1 MPLINW
7 KVELKIKWK
16 NYFALPAAGVDN
28 VNNTDNKIVF
38 TITDIKLYVPV
49 VTLSARD
56 SKNLLKFLSTRF
68 KRSVYSNEYKTK
80 SETKTT
86 TNEFRNF
93 LESSFIGINRLF
105 QLVYLKRSD
114 DVKRFKT
121 RRNCLAKGIIK
132 NYNVV
137 INGKK
142 NYDQAIN

>member
-16 NYFALPAAGVDN
+16 NYFALSAAGVDN
-28 VNNTDNKIVF
+28 INNTDNKIVF
-38 TITDIKLYVPV
+38 TIIDIKLYVPE

-56 SKNLLKFLSTRF
+56 SKNLLKFLSKRF

-93 LESSFIGINRLF
+93 LESNFIGMNTLF
-105 QLVYLKRSD
+105 QLVYLKTSD
-114 DVKRFKT
+114 DAKRFKA

-132 NYNVV
+132 DVCWT
-137 INGKK
+137 INISK
-142 NYDQAIN
+142 AIID

>member
-16 NYFALPAAGVDN
+16 NYFALSAAGVDN

-38 TITDIKLYVPV
+38 TIIDIKLYVPE
-49 VTLSARD
+49 VTLSARA
-56 SKNLLKFLSTRF
+56 SKNLLKFLSKRF

-93 LESSFIGINRLF
+93 LESNFIGMNTLF
-105 QLVYLKRSD
+105 QLVYLKTSD
-114 DVKRFKT
+114 DAKRFKA

-132 NYNVV
+132 DVCWT
-137 INGKK
+137 INISK
-142 NYDQAIN
+142 AIID

>member
-16 NYFALPAAGVDN
+16 NYFALSAAGVDN
-28 VNNTDNKIVF
+28 LNNTDNKIVF
-38 TITDIKLYVPV
+38 TITDIKLYVPE

-56 SKNLLKFLSTRF
+56 SKNLLKFLSKRF

-80 SETKTT
+80 SETKTI

-93 LESSFIGINRLF
+93 LESNFIGMNTLF
-105 QLVYLKRSD
+105 QLVYLKTSD
-114 DVKRFKT
+114 DAKRFKA

-132 NYNVV
+132 DVCWT
-137 INGKK
+137 INISK
-142 NYDQAIN
+142 AIID

>member
-1 MPLINW
+1 MPLVNW

-16 NYFALPAAGVDN
+16 NYFALSAAGVDN

-38 TITDIKLYVPV
+38 TIIDIKLYVPE

-56 SKNLLKFLSTRF
+56 SKNLLKFLSKRF

-93 LESSFIGINRLF
+93 LESNFIGMNTLF
-105 QLVYLKRSD
+105 QLVYLKTSD
-114 DVKRFKT
+114 DAKRFKA

-132 NYNVV
+132 DVCWT
-137 INGKK
+137 INISK
-142 NYDQAIN
+142 AIID